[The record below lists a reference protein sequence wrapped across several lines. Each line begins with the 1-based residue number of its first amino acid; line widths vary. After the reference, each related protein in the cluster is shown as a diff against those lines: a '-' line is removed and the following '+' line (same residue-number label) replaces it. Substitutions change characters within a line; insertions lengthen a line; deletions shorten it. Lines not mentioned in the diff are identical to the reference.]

1 MVDDETG
8 DPSMIV
14 SDALLLRRLQDGDAA
29 SFEALFDRHYDR
41 VYGLLYRLVGTR
53 HAAEDLAQEVFLRLY
68 RRPPTHAE
76 NVSGWLYRVAMNAGY
91 NALRAEARRSS
102 RERESA
108 PPDDGSPEV
117 ESLAASREAQRRVRA
132 ALARMKRRDAQ
143 LLLMRQMGFSYREMA
158 GAVGVAPGSIGTL
171 LNRAGDAFRQAFRE
185 VGGEEEHHAH
195 P

>member
-1 MVDDETG
+1 MVDGETG
-8 DPSMIV
+8 DPPMIV
-14 SDALLLRRLQDGDAA
+14 SDALLLRRLHDGDAA

-53 HAAEDLAQEVFLRLY
+53 QAAEDLAQE
-68 RRPPTHAE
+68 
-76 NVSGWLYRVAMNAGY
+76 NAGY
-91 NALRAEARRSS
+91 NTLRAEARRTS

-108 PPDDGSPEV
+108 PPDDDDPGV
-117 ESLAASREAQRRVRA
+117 EALAASREDQRRVRA

-143 LLLMRQMGFSYREMA
+143 LLLMRHMGFSYREMA

-171 LNRAGDAFRQAFRE
+171 LNRAGDAFRRAFRE
-185 VGGEEEHHAH
+185 GGGEEEHHAH

>member
-1 MVDDETG
+1 
-8 DPSMIV
+8 MIQ
-14 SDALLLRRLQDGDAA
+14 SDALLLERLHNGDAA

-53 HAAEDLAQEVFLRLY
+53 QGAEDLAQEVFLRLY
-68 RRPPTHAE
+68 RRPPARAE

-91 NALRAEARRSS
+91 NALRAEARRAS
-102 RERESA
+102 REWESA

-132 ALARMKRRDAQ
+132 VLARLKRRDAQ

-185 VGGEEEHHAH
+185 VGGEEDHHAH
-195 P
+195 PS